1 MSEEIRHKGVSAVVR
16 NSETGKYLLLKRSG
30 AKDYPPG
37 IWEFPGGGLED
48 ETPVEG
54 VKRELREETGLD
66 LEPVRKAEPFTWRS
80 EHGKLKTYAFL
91 FETDREQVEIGREH
105 QEYRWV
111 SLDEMEDFETFRG
124 NSKDLEALVIC
135 EE

>member
-1 MSEEIRHKGVSAVVR
+1 M
-16 NSETGKYLLLKRSG
+16 
-30 AKDYPPG
+30 
-37 IWEFPGGGLED
+37 
-48 ETPVEG
+48 EG

-66 LEPVRKAEPFTWRS
+66 LEPVRKAEPFTWRG